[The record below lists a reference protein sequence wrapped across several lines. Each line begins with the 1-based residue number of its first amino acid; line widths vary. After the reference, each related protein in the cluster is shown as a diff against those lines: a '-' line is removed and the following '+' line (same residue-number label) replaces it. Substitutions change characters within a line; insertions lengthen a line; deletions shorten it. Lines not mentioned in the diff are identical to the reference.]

1 MNDPIKAALD
11 EAAKR
16 LCFGHDGQECDM
28 CVDPVHCYKAHV
40 DRRKDAAF
48 AIAAFLRAL
57 PDWSTVRISGDDCY
71 FAKSIAAA
79 VEQAARDD

>member
-1 MNDPIKAALD
+1 MSDPIKAALD
-11 EAAKR
+11 AAAKW

-28 CVDPVHCYKAHV
+28 CAAPEHCYKAHV

-57 PDWSTVRISGDDCY
+57 PEWSVGDGMPSQESGVRL
-71 FAKSIAAA
+71 AAA
-79 VEQAARDD
+79 VEKAARDD